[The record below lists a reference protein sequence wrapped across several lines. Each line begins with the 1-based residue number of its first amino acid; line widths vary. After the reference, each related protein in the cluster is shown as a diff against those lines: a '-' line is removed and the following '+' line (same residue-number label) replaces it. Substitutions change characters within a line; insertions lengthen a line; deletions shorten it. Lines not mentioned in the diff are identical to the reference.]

1 MSAAPTPSGFLVPGA
16 CRGNEQ
22 NQSPGHPTSIW
33 VKIQYPI
40 RMATGRGRTHL
51 RFGAHSH
58 LDLLSNGGGG
68 WMGRLWAGRRPRS
81 EVGGPRSGKPATGFN
96 IQCSISNVQ
105 PPRRGGLQGW
115 ISVGPGG
122 DRAGE
127 KENEQPIQPRM
138 DADGHSA
145 AEPQPKKQGHEKHEK
160 PQRAQRNSR
169 FMGFRSGESRRVLP
183 NPFFVS
189 FVSFVVKISRVP
201 SCVPAHFLFSCLDR
215 GASRG
220 KILISNIHGSTGAF
234 PIH

>member
-1 MSAAPTPSGFLVPGA
+1 MGKNPISNSDGHRAGAHTSAIWCTFPSGSAFQ
-16 CRGNEQ
+16 R
-22 NQSPGHPTSIW
+22 
-33 VKIQYPI
+33 
-40 RMATGRGRTHL
+40 
-51 RFGAHSH
+51 
-58 LDLLSNGGGG
+58 GGGLDG
-68 WMGRLWAGRRPRS
+68 QALGGAKAA
-81 EVGGPRSGKPATGFN
+81 VGGPRSGKPATGFN

-105 PPRRGGLQGW
+105 PPRRGGLQGC

-160 PQRAQRNSR
+160 SQRAQRNSR

-201 SCVPAHFLFSCLDR
+201 SCVPAGSPFRVCAPFALFAPFALWLS
-215 GASRG
+215 AS
-220 KILISNIHGSTGAF
+220 
-234 PIH
+234 